1 MTLKKLFILSFIF
14 LLSLGKTFS
23 QNDSLILKSVSLCP
37 DTLINGV
44 RGIGLTYYASLC
56 YDTIF
61 HLRKRP
67 TTLQLVISLNANN
80 TPVKCENS
88 FSKYCKNGAFNY
100 KKDLLLDLNTRKTVL
115 IPFYILKL
123 PQGQNNVS
131 LSLSAVMSDTSI
143 FESALKNIK
152 IIGEKSHRLTFVKPP
167 LERFNVLVSGA
178 KLMTTDFKGKPWDYN
193 FFSGSA
199 PDICWKVTIGR
210 GDCYNTLY
218 KSAVT
223 KNSYSAAWLD
233 GTYDITISMG
243 DEFCVGVYDDDP
255 MSDDLAGSVCGK
267 LSNIIK
273 FSTQKQPMSFD
284 RLSYF
289 AFIINRVAP

>member
-1 MTLKKLFILSFIF
+1 MRKLS
-14 LLSLGKTFS
+14 
-23 QNDSLILKSVSLCP
+23 
-37 DTLINGV
+37 
-44 RGIGLTYYASLC
+44 YYASLC

-88 FSKYCKNGAFNY
+88 FSKYCKNGAFYY
-100 KKDLLLDLNTRKTVL
+100 KKDLILDLNKRKTVL

-123 PQGQNNVS
+123 PQGQNNVL

-143 FESALKNIK
+143 FDSALKNIK

-167 LERFNVLVSGA
+167 VEKFNLLVSGA

-210 GDCYNTLY
+210 GDCYSTLY

-255 MSDDLAGSVCGK
+255 MSDDLAGSLCGN
-267 LSNIIK
+267 LSKILN
-273 FSTQKQPMSFD
+273 FSTKKQPMSFD

-289 AFIINRVAP
+289 SFMINRVAP